1 MRAIR
6 RHVTPPSTG
15 VTRRELLLGGAAL
28 TLTALA
34 PRAFGQDA
42 SVEGLARR
50 TVGEHELIA
59 LLDGRITLEL
69 GLFAGASDEE
79 LAALVQGAPVSG
91 YINAFVVRSPD
102 GVVMIDAGAGSLFG
116 PTAGATAR
124 LLAEAEIDPADI
136 GTFYVTHLHGD
147 HVGALLGDEPLA
159 LPNAEMVVHERERA
173 FWFDDAIMAQAGEQM
188 APFFEAARAAVG
200 AFGERV
206 TTFSGTDV
214 PGPLTAMELF
224 GHTPGHAG
232 YVVAD
237 GDDAVLVWGDIIHAP
252 ALQFPRPDVTIAFD
266 VDPDQARATRARLL
280 DTVATDGMPVAGMH
294 LAFPALGT
302 VARAADGYA
311 FETDG

>member
-1 MRAIR
+1 MSDPRPY
-6 RHVTPPSTG
+6 VTPLHTG

-34 PRAFGQDA
+34 PRAFAQDA
-42 SVEGLARR
+42 SVEGIARR

-59 LLDGRITLEL
+59 LLDGRLTLDP

-79 LAALVQGAPVSG
+79 LAALVGAAPLSG
-91 YINAFVVRSPD
+91 YINAFVVRSPG

-116 PTAGATAR
+116 PTAGATAK
-124 LLAEAEIDPADI
+124 LMAAAEIDPTDVD
-136 GTFYVTHLHGD
+136 TFYVTHLHGD
-147 HVGALLGDEPLA
+147 HVGALIGDDPLS
-159 LPNAEMVVHERERA
+159 LPNAQMVLHERERA
-173 FWFDDAIMAQAGEQM
+173 FWFDDAMMAQAGEQM

-200 AFGERV
+200 TFGERV
-206 TTFSGTDV
+206 TTFAGSDV

-224 GHTPGHAG
+224 GHTPGHTG

-237 GDDAVLVWGDIIHAP
+237 GDDTVLVWGDIVHAP

-266 VDPDQARATRARLL
+266 VDQDAARATRERLL
-280 DTVATDGMPVAGMH
+280 DTVATDGTAVAGMH
-294 LAFPALGT
+294 LVFPALGT
-302 VARAADGYA
+302 VTRSADGYA